1 METLN
6 LSDYDRRLIVAL
18 MESNNRLASALGSIK
33 EEKIYSCK
41 DAAKLIGVTQQS
53 ISRFI
58 REGRIKKVVSRGGK
72 VGIPQSEIDKITDIG
87 SH

>member
-18 MESNNRLASALGSIK
+18 VESNNRLASALGSIK
-33 EEKIYSCK
+33 EEKVYSCK

-58 REGRIKKVVSRGGK
+58 REGRIKKVSRSGK

-87 SH
+87 SR

>member
-33 EEKIYSCK
+33 EDKIYSCT
-41 DAAKLIGVTQQS
+41 DAAKLIGVTRQS

-58 REGRIKKVVSRGGK
+58 REGRIKKVSRGGK
-72 VGIPQSEIDKITDIG
+72 VGIPKSEIDKITDIG
-87 SH
+87 SR